1 MRESGIGGVIGYF
14 VYFWVFQIGGFI
26 MFRIMGLVDA
36 HSDWKHVAVL
46 FVILGIAYTGLF
58 IVKIRGDRK
67 RAARQ
72 ANAEFETKGT
82 RVHKKKKKRR

>member
-1 MRESGIGGVIGYF
+1 
-14 VYFWVFQIGGFI
+14 
-26 MFRIMGLVDA
+26 MFRFMGLVDA
-36 HSDWKHVAVL
+36 HSDIKHVAIL

-72 ANAEFETKGT
+72 ANAEFETQGT
-82 RVHKKKKKRR
+82 RIHKKKKKKK